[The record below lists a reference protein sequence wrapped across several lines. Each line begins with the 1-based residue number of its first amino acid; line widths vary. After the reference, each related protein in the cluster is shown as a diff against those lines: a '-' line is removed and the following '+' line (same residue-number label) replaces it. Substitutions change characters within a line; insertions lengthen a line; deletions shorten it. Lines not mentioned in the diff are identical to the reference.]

1 MVLLPFDNCAWR
13 KGSYLGTVLRDE
25 ANWRSWFLTQIS
37 RRNRYCQVQ
46 TGERQDL
53 QEAATNVASESIK
66 VEAAEVMEQKADS
79 RNHHC
84 FYRADRKDVEEMHVV
99 LPFDELIQCMDQNF
113 VCSLVERVTVEI
125 ATSLIFIGCG
135 ETCSMKA
142 RLRNNGIDSNYE
154 DY

>member
-1 MVLLPFDNCAWR
+1 LEKLVPNPDKQKKQVLPSPARR
-13 KGSYLGTVLRDE
+13 KTRPTEV
-25 ANWRSWFLTQIS
+25 
-37 RRNRYCQVQ
+37 CV
-46 TGERQDL
+46 

-66 VEAAEVMEQKADS
+66 VGAAGVMEQKADS

-99 LPFDELIQCMDQNF
+99 LPLDELIQCMDQNF
-113 VCSLVERVTVEI
+113 VCSLIECVTVGT
-125 ATSLIFIGCG
+125 ATSLNFIGCG
-135 ETCSMKA
+135 ETCPMKA